1 MSCLT
6 GLDCH
11 ATRGPPWAMNMRKTH
26 DRDALASGV
35 CQRSCRLV
43 SSITHE
49 RVLALQ
55 ARCGQAVPTG

>member
-1 MSCLT
+1 M
-6 GLDCH
+6 
-11 ATRGPPWAMNMRKTH
+11 AAAVPEIEVAH